1 MLDVQLISTEEIV
14 FEGRANSLVFPGE
27 NGVFEIM
34 PYHKPLVSRLV
45 AGNVVID
52 GRLYPIRR
60 GLVGVNRNKATI
72 IVEK

>member
-14 FEGRANSLVFPGE
+14 FEGRANSLIFPGE
-27 NGVFEIM
+27 YGVFEIL

-52 GRLYPIRR
+52 GRMYPIRR

>member
-14 FEGRANSLVFPGE
+14 FEGRANSIVFPGE
-27 NGVFEIM
+27 NGVFEIL
-34 PYHKPLVSRLV
+34 PYHKPLVSRLI

>member
-27 NGVFEIM
+27 NGVFEIL